1 MPKLLRLLAL
11 SLAILQ
17 RSLSAADALT
27 PMTMQLDWKPNV
39 QFAGILVALDRGFYR
54 DAGIDLTL
62 RPVDQEMKVVESV
75 VTGTN
80 WIGCSES
87 GVLLGARANGAP
99 IKAVGTMLQGSP
111 FCLMSLSAKQVRKP
125 ADLRGRT
132 LGVHPDAN
140 LALDIVLHSGRI
152 PRSSMTC
159 IDVEHSI
166 QPLVQGQVDVLM
178 GYLIDEAV
186 ALQTAGHSINIIRGY
201 EHGYVAYSQVY
212 FTSDALLARDPALVG
227 RFLDASHRGWTE
239 AARDPEAAVKLVT
252 TRFLPGVD
260 PEYQRRSL
268 TEILKLTAL
277 ESGKGSFGT
286 MKKSTWKKMVRSFND
301 SGVLPRPITV
311 EEITDFRFQPQP
323 SKARKKQGNG

>member
-1 MPKLLRLLAL
+1 MPQFLRLLAL
-11 SLAILQ
+11 LLVPLSLCL
-17 RSLSAADALT
+17 RAADPLT
-27 PMTMQLDWKPNV
+27 PVTMQLDWKPNV

-54 DAGIDLTL
+54 EAGIDLTL

-75 VTGTN
+75 VSGTN

-87 GVLLGARANGAP
+87 GVLLGARAHGAR

-111 FCLMSLSAKQVRKP
+111 FCLMSLAQKQVRKP
-125 ADLRGRT
+125 ADLRGRI

-152 PRSSMTC
+152 PRSAMTC

-166 QPLVQGQVDVLM
+166 QPLVTGQVDVLM

-212 FTSDALLARDPALVG
+212 FTSEALLARDPALVG
-227 RFLDASHRGWTE
+227 RFLDASHRGWSE
-239 AARDPEAAVKLVT
+239 AARDPEAAVQLVT
-252 TRFLPGVD
+252 TRFLPGID

-268 TEILKLTAL
+268 AEILKLTSL

-286 MKKSTWKKMVRSFND
+286 MKKSTWKKMVKSFNK
-301 SGVLPRPITV
+301 SGVLPRPLTV
-311 EEITDFRFQPQP
+311 DEITDFRFQPQP
-323 SKARKKQGNG
+323 SRTHGKAGN